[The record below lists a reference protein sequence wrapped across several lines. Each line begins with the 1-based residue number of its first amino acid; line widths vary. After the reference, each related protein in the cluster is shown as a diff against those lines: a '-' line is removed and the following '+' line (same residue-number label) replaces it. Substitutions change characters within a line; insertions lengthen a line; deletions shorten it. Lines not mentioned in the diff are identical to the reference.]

1 LSLEIIASGKIF
13 SGLSKRL
20 DYVTFITMK
29 NYHIGLTGS
38 IGSGKSTVAKILMQK
53 GIPVYFADDSAKRLM
68 IENLALMDAITS
80 EFGDGVYIDG
90 VLQRAELAKRAFST
104 AEATARI
111 NALVHPAVHDDFTQ
125 WHNNQQAIYVIRE
138 AAILFESGTYEN
150 CDSIILVEA
159 SMENRLQRIKNR
171 SKLNEEQIKQ
181 RMSRQM
187 SQAKKRSMLTEK
199 DFIIENDQSLI
210 ELNRQVDFL
219 HESLLS
225 RFSV

>member
-1 LSLEIIASGKIF
+1 
-13 SGLSKRL
+13 
-20 DYVTFITMK
+20 
-29 NYHIGLTGS
+29 
-38 IGSGKSTVAKILMQK
+38 
-53 GIPVYFADDSAKRLM
+53 
-68 IENLALMDAITS
+68 
-80 EFGDGVYIDG
+80 
-90 VLQRAELAKRAFST
+90 
-104 AEATARI
+104 
-111 NALVHPAVHDDFTQ
+111 
-125 WHNNQQAIYVIRE
+125 
-138 AAILFESGTYEN
+138 
-150 CDSIILVEA
+150 
-159 SMENRLQRIKNR
+159 MENRLQRIKNR

>member
-1 LSLEIIASGKIF
+1 
-13 SGLSKRL
+13 
-20 DYVTFITMK
+20 MK

-38 IGSGKSTVAKILMQK
+38 IGSGKSTVAKILMKK
-53 GIPVYFADDSAKRLM
+53 GVPIYFADDSAKRLM
-68 IENLALMDAITS
+68 TENLALMDAITI
-80 EFGDGVYIDG
+80 EFGEGVYIDG
-90 VLQRAELAKRAFST
+90 ILQRSELAKRAFSS

-111 NALVHPAVHDDFTQ
+111 NALVHPAVHEDFTQ
-125 WHNNQQAIYVIRE
+125 WYQQQQAVYVIRE
-138 AAILFESGTYEN
+138 AAILFESGTYKN

-159 SMENRLQRIKNR
+159 SMDNRMQRVKSR

-210 ELNRQVDFL
+210 ELNKQVDFL
-219 HESLLS
+219 HESLLG
-225 RFSV
+225 RFLK

>member
-1 LSLEIIASGKIF
+1 
-13 SGLSKRL
+13 
-20 DYVTFITMK
+20 MK

-53 GIPVYFADDSAKRLM
+53 GIPIYFADDSAKRLM
-68 IENLALMDAITS
+68 MENSALKDAITQ
-80 EFGDGVYIDG
+80 EFGEGVYIDG
-90 VLQRAELAKRAFST
+90 ILQRAEMAKRAFSS

-125 WHNNQQAIYVIRE
+125 WHRLQESVYVIRE
-138 AAILFESGTYEN
+138 AAILFESGTYKN

-159 SMENRLQRIKNR
+159 SMDNRLQRVKSR
-171 SKLNEEQIKQ
+171 SELNEQQIKQ

-199 DFIIENDQSLI
+199 DFIIENDQSLF
-210 ELNRQVDFL
+210 ELNKQVDFL

-225 RFSV
+225 RFS

>member
-1 LSLEIIASGKIF
+1 
-13 SGLSKRL
+13 
-20 DYVTFITMK
+20 
-29 NYHIGLTGS
+29 
-38 IGSGKSTVAKILMQK
+38 MQK

-111 NALVHPAVHDDFTQ
+111 NALVHPAVHDDFTR
-125 WHNNQQAIYVIRE
+125 WLSNQQAVYVIRE

-181 RMSRQM
+181 RMSRQTV
-187 SQAKKRSMLTEK
+187 SYTHLRA
-199 DFIIENDQSLI
+199 
-210 ELNRQVDFL
+210 
-219 HESLLS
+219 HET
-225 RFSV
+225 